1 MLMKVYYY
9 FITKMMVLD
18 LVSQRLRSSNELASY
33 FLLEVKTIK
42 YPTVVLDQ
50 VSNLLSYI

>member
-1 MLMKVYYY
+1 MRPSDGSFFFLYQE
-9 FITKMMVLD
+9 ILE